1 MARYHNSAMRPEF
14 VSKTQRKK
22 EMHALQQLGAALV
35 ELPLAQLES
44 LPLSE
49 ELAAAV
55 REARR
60 IASHE
65 ARRRHLQ
72 YIGRIMRE
80 VDAEP
85 IRAALE
91 DLQGRSGAARARHR
105 RIEQWRERLL
115 ADDGALTEFARE
127 HAQADLQALRTLIRN
142 ARAEVAAGRAPHAQR
157 ALFRALRDLES
168 GSA

>member
-1 MARYHNSAMRPEF
+1 MARYDNSAMQPES
-14 VSKTQRKK
+14 VSKTQRKR
-22 EMHALQQLGAALV
+22 EMHALQALGAALV
-35 ELPLAQLES
+35 ELPPAQLQA
-44 LPLSE
+44 LPLPE

-60 IASHE
+60 IASRE

-91 DLQGRSGAARARHR
+91 DLQGRSGASRARHR
-105 RIEQWRERLL
+105 RIEQWRDRLL
-115 ADDGALTEFARE
+115 GDDGALTEFARE
-127 HAQADLQALRTLIRN
+127 HAEADLQVLRTLIRN
-142 ARAEVAAGRAPHAQR
+142 ARAEIAARRAPHAQR
-157 ALFRALRDLES
+157 ALFRALREACS
-168 GSA
+168 

>member
-1 MARYHNSAMRPEF
+1 MARYHNSAMQAEL

-35 ELPLAQLES
+35 ELPPAQLDS

-55 REARR
+55 REAHR

-80 VDAEP
+80 VDPGP

-115 ADDGALTEFARE
+115 ADDGALTDFARE

-142 ARAEVAAGRAPHAQR
+142 ARAEISAKRTPHAQR
-157 ALFRALRDLES
+157 ALFRVLRDLEQ